1 MLTVISPAKRLDFS
15 DIARDLETTKP
26 KFLSEAHRLVDRAR
40 ELSQSQIKSLMNL
53 SDDLAVLNHDR
64 FQSFKKKANAVGA
77 KPAVLSFAGDVYVG
91 LEAGG
96 LSDDDLEFAQ
106 GSLRILSGLYGVLRP
121 LDLIQ
126 PYRLEMGRALK
137 TSQGKNLY
145 DFWGEKLA
153 ENLSAELKSHEHRAI
168 INLASNEYFTAARA
182 DKIKAQVITPV
193 FRDIKD
199 GKART
204 LSFFAKKARGSM
216 ARAIITGR
224 IQNPEDLKGLK
235 VDGYTYRADMSLKSD
250 TLVFARKQPPPVG
263 K

>member
-15 DIARDLETTKP
+15 ETSRSLETTRP
-26 KFLSEAHRLVDRAR
+26 KFLPEAHKLVDRAR
-40 ELSQSQIKSLMNL
+40 ELSRGDIKALMNL
-53 SDDLAVLNHDR
+53 SDDLAALNHDR
-64 FQSFKKKANAVGA
+64 FKSFKKKANALGS

-91 LEAGG
+91 LDAAS
-96 LSDDDLEFAQ
+96 LADDDLDFAQ
-106 GSLRILSGLYGVLRP
+106 GSLRILSGLYGILRP

-126 PYRLEMGRALK
+126 PYRLEMGRTLS
-137 TSQGKNLY
+137 TSRGKNLY
-145 DFWGEKLA
+145 EFWGDKLA
-153 ENLSAELKSHEHRAI
+153 RQISSTLKSHEHGVV

-182 DKIKAQVITPV
+182 DKIKAQVITPI

-216 ARAIITGR
+216 TRAIITNR
-224 IQNPEDLKGLK
+224 IENPEDLKAMTI
-235 VDGYTYRADMSLKSD
+235 DGYTFRADMSKGD
-250 TLVFARKQPPPVG
+250 NWVFARKQPPPVG